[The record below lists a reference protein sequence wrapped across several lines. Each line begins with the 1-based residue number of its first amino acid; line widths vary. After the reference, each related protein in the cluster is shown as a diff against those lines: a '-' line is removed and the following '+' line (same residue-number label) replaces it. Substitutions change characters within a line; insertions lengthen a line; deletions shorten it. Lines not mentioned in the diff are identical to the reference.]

1 MKEPRAVN
9 DSLGQQQRKG
19 KNAMKKKTLA
29 GRIARFVGQ
38 TRNLV
43 GTVACPN

>member
-29 GRIARFVGQ
+29 PPPAIRQRAE
-38 TRNLV
+38 
-43 GTVACPN
+43 